1 MDMAGLRTSIEPLHL
16 PLRHEVSP
24 APALKLPSH
33 GGDPVAAVSQL
44 PLGMAWGGKQAAAA
58 ATASHALHCFALQQ
72 QHANASVIEK
82 ANANANA
89 SASKCFLA
97 AGTGELLLLLLLL
110 SVAVAASASVPLLPC
125 TFPCFPHL
133 AFHVLL
139 SVCRSRLPLSLLP
152 APHTLAQSTPPS

>member
-44 PLGMAWGGKQAAAA
+44 PLASGGKQAAAI
-58 ATASHALHCFALQQ
+58 ASHALHCFALQQ
-72 QHANASVIEK
+72 QHANASAIEK

-89 SASKCFLA
+89 SASKCCCCFLA
-97 AGTGELLLLLLLL
+97 AGTGELLLLLLL